1 MFKELRETM
10 FKELKADIIK
20 MIHQIVN
27 INKDLRIIYKKKQM
41 DILELK
47 SMRTEI

>member
-10 FKELKADIIK
+10 FKELKADIK

-27 INKDLRIIYKKKQM
+27 INKDLRIIYKKETNGYSGVEKY
-41 DILELK
+41 EN
-47 SMRTEI
+47 